1 MTVRA
6 CFKSDLS
13 FPKGLSKNKMKN
25 YLSLVMEPIL
35 NFSEHKSQLSIL
47 SYVIKLYWEPPWGI
61 FSPLDSQIAGS
72 HCRHLA
78 DPAEQ
83 HPEDDNIIFQ

>member
-13 FPKGLSKNKMKN
+13 FPKGLSKKKMKN

-47 SYVIKLYWEPPWGI
+47 SYVIKLY
-61 FSPLDSQIAGS
+61 
-72 HCRHLA
+72 
-78 DPAEQ
+78 
-83 HPEDDNIIFQ
+83 